1 MALDVRKGFF
11 ETRADVMR
19 DLADTGFW
27 PTTLVSPETPE
38 LPLHWHDVEVHTYV
52 LEGETYLVDG
62 GSGEKLPVRAGD
74 KISIAPGVVHAEGV
88 VEARVV
94 YIVAL
99 PEASNLEPLYRMHD
113 PKDAD

>member
-52 LEGETYLVDG
+52 LEGSTYLVDG
-62 GSGEKLPVRAGD
+62 ETGEQVPVAAGD
-74 KISIAPGVVHAEGV
+74 KIVLPPGTVHAEGV
-88 VEARVV
+88 VDGRVV

-99 PEASNLEPLYRMHD
+99 PEASNLEPLYRMHS
-113 PKDAD
+113 PEEA